1 MVCKYKIY
9 LYFCTPLRLFQMNDT
24 FAKRLINARKIRCI
38 SQRELCSRLNNKVSS
53 TAIEKYEKA
62 LMMPSSDVLIE
73 ISKALNFTLDY
84 FFRPFVIPIDDTKFE
99 FRKKSSL
106 GAKKI
111 ESMKCQ
117 VVSEIER
124 YLEIENI
131 SENNVKFTLDYSN
144 TIIENESDAMIA
156 ANRLRKDLN
165 IGSDAIV
172 SAIEL
177 LENNGIKIIEIEHD
191 EKFSGTCNKAG
202 DVPVIVIN
210 KNMSPERKRITI
222 FHELGHLLLHFADGV
237 NEEQLCTIF
246 ANEVLIPSDKFKKLI
261 GESRHGISLV
271 ELQAIQKEYGISVDA
286 QMAKAAQLNIITSN
300 RYSSF
305 HKKKNAV
312 SEFKSAV
319 EQSIYKEESSN
330 RYKRLVYRAMASD
343 LISTSKAAA
352 LLNVSVNQVRN
363 NINLV

>member
-1 MVCKYKIY
+1 
-9 LYFCTPLRLFQMNDT
+9 MNDI

-73 ISKALNFTLDY
+73 ISKALDFNLDY
-84 FFRPFVIPIDDTKFE
+84 FFRPFVIPIDGSKFE
-99 FRKKSSL
+99 FRKKSAL
-106 GAKKI
+106 GAKKV
-111 ESMKCQ
+111 ESIKCL
-117 VVSEIER
+117 VASEIEK

-131 SENNVKFTLDYSN
+131 SGNNVKFELDYSN
-144 TIIENESDAMIA
+144 TLIECENDALSA
-156 ANRLRKDLN
+156 AKRLRVDLN

-172 SAIEL
+172 SSIEL

-202 DVPVIVIN
+202 DVLVIVIN
-210 KNMSPERKRITI
+210 KNMPAERKRITI
-222 FHELGHLLLHFADGV
+222 FHELGHLLLHFAEGV

-246 ANEVLIPSDKFKKLI
+246 ANEVLIPSDKFKNLI
-261 GESRHGISLV
+261 GESRHDISLV

-286 QMAKAAQLNIITSN
+286 QMAKAAQINIITPR

-305 HKKKNAV
+305 HKKKNALP
-312 SEFKSAV
+312 EFKSAV
-319 EQSIYKEESSN
+319 EQSLYKEENSN
-330 RYKRLVYRAMASD
+330 RFKRLVYRAMASD
-343 LISTSKAAA
+343 MISTSKAAS
-352 LLNVSVNQVRN
+352 LLNVSVNYVRN